1 MIRTL
6 TQVRQKISTIL
17 KEIGHEQEPCFI
29 TQRGQPIAVMMNIEQ
44 YNALMDELEDITL
57 ENDPI
62 VLKRV
67 QEARAN
73 YADKEGISLQD
84 FIAQQGEEAEVNEGK
99 KNVPG

>member
-17 KEIGHEQEPCFI
+17 KEIAHEHDPCFI

-44 YNALMDELEDITL
+44 YNALMDELEDIAL
-57 ENDPI
+57 ENDPT
-62 VLKRV
+62 VFKHV

-73 YADKEGISLQD
+73 YARGEGISLRD
-84 FIAQQGEEAEVNEGK
+84 FISQQGEAPQIGESQE
-99 KNVPG
+99 NVPG